1 MAPNPIM
8 IPRKPVPETQRR
20 FESTSQGQRSYLTTR
35 IVATS
40 ALVLLV
46 AVSSRARRWLASGA
60 AIESLLI
67 LYGSSTDNRVF
78 PSVPLWTVIT
88 TLSLAYAVCSTSW
101 LLHAVFT
108 LACYMSIFFTTIF
121 QFPRAAHYAR
131 RGLRKFLGQH
141 PHFIKD
147 KIALFNLP
155 ALEIDTD
162 VDGLFVI
169 RGVTFSLSSFTLVAH
184 GIELGLKLT
193 NDIELAMYVDEV
205 VVRLFRGIDIGDVYA
220 NVKGGEFEMT
230 LGDLDDA
237 ADDDAASETSV
248 FLDDTPLLRAAT
260 AGSRGFVDR
269 PLLRESLTGGVKT
282 MRDSSAQAGF
292 KMVESLSPDDNIA
305 DKQYN
310 ERLTEIRTTS
320 AVYQSRQ
327 QVRQKAMGENGF
339 KFDNEKDLR
348 AAVSAELHTLPSIP
362 HPPNRSVRVTTLQTL
377 SPPWVRTFLHRLPFL
392 LRLLLA
398 PLSYFHPISISSI
411 TGNGSGQWLSALLQ
425 QQVFKHHIEHNAEL
439 RRIHRRISHWLA
451 DANFCAQFTD
461 VSGLGQVPLSALFDI
476 VAYLKF
482 SDVMAYRT
490 EPEKQIIR
498 QVVRLGG
505 ADATFTIPSY
515 LLPHHEHLV
524 PTEPTPE
531 REDELKIEVETADG
545 MPQEV
550 QKEKELEKLQKDE
563 TNINMSVHASLPLSC
578 DQTLLNFVA
587 ALVKATKMIE
597 AEKEVE
603 VVEQNGAHE
612 QATPLSPLSRS
623 STMDN
628 DNDSSRSRSDSKDTS
643 GFKSFAKN
651 IRQNLKDG
659 TTGTQIKEL
668 AKELHQNTKDGV
680 ERTKRTIVAGMVNDR
695 WIAKLVGKTAA
706 LLQTAQ
712 GDVGYSGGIP
722 VSLAP
727 YRGSADLPSK
737 ILP

>member
-1 MAPNPIM
+1 MPG
-8 IPRKPVPETQRR
+8 V
-20 FESTSQGQRSYLTTR
+20 
-35 IVATS
+35 
-40 ALVLLV
+40 
-46 AVSSRARRWLASGA
+46 VS
-60 AIESLLI
+60 
-67 LYGSSTDNRVF
+67 GSSWDSILTLLR
-78 PSVPLWTVIT
+78 T
-88 TLSLAYAVCSTSW
+88 TG
-101 LLHAVFT
+101 
-108 LACYMSIFFTTIF
+108 
-121 QFPRAAHYAR
+121 R
-131 RGLRKFLGQH
+131 
-141 PHFIKD
+141 
-147 KIALFNLP
+147 IALFNLP

-193 NDIELAMYVDEV
+193 DDIELAMYVDEV
-205 VVRLFRGIDIGDVYA
+205 VVQFFRSIDVGDVYA
-220 NVKGGEFEMT
+220 NVKGGKFEMT
-230 LGDLDDA
+230 LGDLDLT
-237 ADDDAASETSV
+237 ADDDASSETSV

-260 AGSRGFVDR
+260 AGSRGFTDR
-269 PLLRESLTGGVKT
+269 PMLRESLTGGVKT

-292 KMVESLSPDDNIA
+292 NMVESLSPDDNIA
-305 DKQYN
+305 DKQYH

-327 QVRQKAMGENGF
+327 QVRQKAKGENGF
-339 KFDNEKDLR
+339 KFDNENDMR
-348 AAVSAELHTLPSIP
+348 AAVSAELHKLPSIP

-377 SPPWVRTFLHRLPFL
+377 APPYVRSFLHRLPFL

-425 QQVFKHHIEHNAEL
+425 QQVFKHHTEHNAEL

-451 DANFCAQFTD
+451 DANFCMQFTD
-461 VSGLGQVPLSALFDI
+461 VSGLGQVPLSTLFDI

-490 EPEKQIIR
+490 EPEKNTIR

-515 LLPHHEHLV
+515 LLPHHEHII
-524 PTEPTPE
+524 PAEPTPQE
-531 REDELKIEVETADG
+531 EHELRIEVEQADG
-545 MPQEV
+545 LPHEV

-563 TNINMSVHASLPLSC
+563 TNITMSVHASLPLSC
-578 DQTLLNFVA
+578 DQTVLNFVA

-603 VVEQNGAHE
+603 VIEQTSGKE
-612 QATPLSPLSRS
+612 QETPASPLSRS
-623 STMDN
+623 STADN
-628 DNDSSRSRSDSKDTS
+628 DKDSLRSRSDSKDAS
-643 GFKSFAKN
+643 GFKTFAKN

-659 TTGTQIKEL
+659 TTGTQIKEF
-668 AKELHQNTKDGV
+668 AKELHQNTKDGL
-680 ERTKRTIVAGMVNDR
+680 EKTKRTMVAGMVNDR
-695 WIAKLVGKTAA
+695 WIAKIVGKTAA
-706 LLQTAQ
+706 MLQKAQ

-722 VSLAP
+722 VPLAP
-727 YRGSADLPSK
+727 YRGSASLPSK